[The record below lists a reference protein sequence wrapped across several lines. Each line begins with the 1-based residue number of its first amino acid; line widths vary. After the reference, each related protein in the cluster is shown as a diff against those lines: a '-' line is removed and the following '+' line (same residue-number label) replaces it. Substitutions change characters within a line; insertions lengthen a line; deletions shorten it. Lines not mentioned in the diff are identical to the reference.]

1 MSSRKTESL
10 SELAYNYI
18 KNNILNLTYLPGSIL
33 TESGLAAE
41 LNISRMPIRTAVIA
55 LENEG
60 LLTSEHYKSIKVKE
74 ITRKDILEIYQLRE
88 LLEVNALKM
97 IFDLK
102 KTYEYSYRIE
112 EKVVR
117 MKAAQNDS
125 YKWEKADTEFHME
138 IVSVYENE
146 RINRIYSNNQNELVR
161 IGILSKKSKDHVEH
175 IIKRLYEFVEY
186 VRNDSY
192 EKALEILMIDHITS
206 GKDMAL
212 KQVEKK

>member
-10 SELAYNYI
+10 SDLAYNHI
-18 KNNILNLTYLPGSIL
+18 KNNILDLTYLPGAIL

-74 ITRKDILEIYQLRE
+74 ITRKDILEIYHLRE
-88 LLEVNALKM
+88 LLEVNALKT

-117 MKAAQNDS
+117 MKAAQNDF

-186 VRNDSY
+186 IRNDSF

-212 KQVEKK
+212 KQVEK